1 MRNTIELSV
10 GDPGRATTLYKV
22 SEIKYADL
30 LQVVTH
36 HNYSPIRWNGSRS
49 TETFSGATGFGI
61 DIDKG
66 LSLDDAKK
74 IIEERRIHAFIATTK
89 SHQLEKKNA
98 KGEVIAPAVDRFRI
112 LIPFNRFVFTVKDYN
127 RIVKKLTDP
136 NDGIFPQCDEAV
148 LDGGRQYFPSPETG
162 TFINYFGRKEFSDF
176 NVDDGLKV
184 VKSAFDERMK
194 VRLAKDNTPQLITEI
209 NDKTPIWCPFCGDF
223 EDGGVHTNGTP
234 SAVVFVTSKYSRSI
248 YCSHC
253 GKTYQSE
260 KMYPSLEKITDGY
273 YAYGEGCARVKLV
286 QDMETRRVDVSVTNI
301 GWNNGCILM
310 DISREKLPAV
320 KEYMLTSK
328 FIPSFTNK
336 KELSDISITNHS
348 YRLVNESAW
357 EIRHPAL
364 PADVADNQF
373 IDGWLEKTFGQH
385 KEFVKQWLSVYCY
398 TNYLRLP
405 ILLLSGPKGSGKSLF
420 GDVVSSIFPYLS
432 STWKAADSEFTEW
445 ATAKLL
451 IADETLHRRDPRQYQ
466 LLKQLSGQEF
476 VRRNEKYEKAHDV
489 RNNLSVIIL
498 SNDPLMVFVEREELP
513 IEESNNPFFVYHM
526 KQSFSETERDNTM
539 KEKLVRRLG
548 VYIRS
553 ELKNVYGS
561 LGDRSRFRFQIPTPL
576 TPEQTKLYELNQ
588 TSIES
593 CVVRFKERIVDHCL
607 LRETDPYRPYVAEGY
622 IPSDLF
628 TCFETGSHTPDD
640 VIRWMAKHG
649 LIKGMD
655 KVRPRIKDEKDE
667 ILAQRR
673 CYEMSEVFRESLNAE
688 AKNFTDVPSVPGVPP
703 VPGHNLGRESGF

>member
-22 SEIKYADL
+22 SEIKHADL
-30 LQVVTH
+30 LQIVTH
-36 HNYSPIRWNGSRS
+36 HNYSPIRWNGPRS
-49 TETFSGATGFGI
+49 TETFSGATGFGA
-61 DIDKG
+61 DIDDG

-74 IIEERRIHAFIATTK
+74 IIEEKKIHAFIATTK
-89 SHQLEKKNA
+89 SHQIDKKNA
-98 KGEVIAPAVDRFRI
+98 KGEITAPPMDRFRV
-112 LIPFNRFVFTVKDYN
+112 LIPFNRFVYTVKDYS
-127 RIVKKLTDP
+127 RIVRKLTDP
-136 NDGIFPQCDEAV
+136 KDGLFPQCDDAV
-148 LDGGRQYFPSPETG
+148 LDGGRQYFPSPDTG
-162 TFINYFGRKEFSDF
+162 TFINFFDRKDFSDF
-176 NVDDGLKV
+176 NVDEGLKV
-184 VKSAFDERMK
+184 VKSAFDERLK
-194 VRLAKDNTPQLITEI
+194 VRLAKDDTTVLVTDLK
-209 NDKTPIWCPFCGDF
+209 DKTPIWCPFCCDF
-223 EDGGVHTNGTP
+223 EDRGVHTNGTP
-234 SAVVFVTSKYSRSI
+234 SAVVFVTTKYSRNI

-253 GKTYQSE
+253 GKTYTSE

-286 QDMETRRVDVSVTNI
+286 QDMETRSVDVSVTNI

-310 DISREKLPAV
+310 DISKEKLPEV
-320 KEYMLTSK
+320 KAYMLTEK
-328 FIPSFTNK
+328 FIPSFTSK
-336 KELSDISITNHS
+336 KELSDITIFAHS

-364 PADVADNQF
+364 PVDIADNQF
-373 IDGWLEKTFGQH
+373 IDEWLEKTFGQYT
-385 KEFVKQWLSVYCY
+385 EFIKRWLSVYCY

-405 ILLLSGPKGSGKSLF
+405 MLLLSGPKGSGKSLF

-498 SNDPLMVFVEREELP
+498 SNDPLMVFVEKDELP
-513 IEESNNPFFVYHM
+513 TEESNNPFFVYHM
-526 KQSFSETERDNTM
+526 TQSFSEAERDNSL

-548 VYIRS
+548 HYIRS
-553 ELKNVYGS
+553 ELKKVYDS
-561 LGDRSRFRFQIPTPL
+561 LGDRSHLRFQIATPL
-576 TPEQTKLYELNQ
+576 TPEQGKLYELNQ
-588 TSIES
+588 TSIEG
-593 CVVRFKERIVDHCL
+593 CVLRFKEWIVDHCL
-607 LRETDPYRPYVAEGY
+607 IVETDPCRPYVLEGY

-628 TCFETGSHTPDD
+628 TWFNTGSHTPDD
-640 VIRWMAKHG
+640 IVRWMAKHG

-655 KVRPRIKDEKDE
+655 KVRPRIKNGKAET
-667 ILAQRR
+667 LAQKR
-673 CYEMSEVFRESLNAE
+673 CYETSQEFLESLKAE
-688 AKNFTDVPSVPGVPP
+688 AGVPAVPSVPP
-703 VPGHNLGRESGF
+703 VPAQNLVGESGL